1 VAHARFVLLTAA
13 MPIDRDKAL
22 AATFPVGCASWSND
36 DVILYHLGIG
46 AGVPPTDPNEL
57 AYTFEKNL
65 KVLPS
70 YAVVVKFTP
79 HGDILNVPG
88 LEFNPFMLLHGEQDV
103 EVHAPLPVTA
113 EGVTGEMRIAD
124 VYDKGKAAVAIVEIR
139 AKDAAGVPLFTNRMA
154 LFLRGEGGFGGPPG
168 PKTQNAAP
176 ERSPDG
182 VIESRSFPQ
191 QALLYRLNG
200 DKNPLHADP
209 DFAAMG
215 GFDRPIIHGLCSYG
229 ITLKAIVDR
238 VLDGDVTRVARYA
251 ARFAGVAFPG
261 ETYVTAYWREGETI
275 FLQAK
280 AKERDALVISNAAVT
295 VRA

>member
-1 VAHARFVLLTAA
+1 
-13 MPIDRDKAL
+13 MPIDRAKAM
-22 AATFPVGCASWSND
+22 AATFPASTSSWGND

-57 AYTFEKNL
+57 AYTYEKNL

-70 YAVVVKFTP
+70 YAVVVKFAP
-79 HGDILNVPG
+79 QVDILNVPG

-103 EVHAPLPVTA
+103 EVHAPLPATA
-113 EGVTGEMRIAD
+113 VGVTGEMKIAD

-139 AKDAAGVPLFTNRMA
+139 AKDAAGAPLFTNRMA

-168 PKTQNAAP
+168 PKTGNVAP
-176 ERSPDG
+176 ERPPDG
-182 VIESRSFPQ
+182 VIESPSFPQ

-215 GFDRPIIHGLCSYG
+215 GFERPIIHGLCSYG
-229 ITLKAIVDR
+229 ITLKAIVDH
-238 VLDGDVTRVARYA
+238 VLGGDVTKVARYQ
-251 ARFAGVAFPG
+251 ARFAGIAFPG
-261 ETYVTAYWREGETI
+261 ETYVTSYWKEGDTI
-275 FLQAK
+275 LLQAK
-280 AKERDALVISNAAVT
+280 AKERDAMVISNAAVT
-295 VRA
+295 VR